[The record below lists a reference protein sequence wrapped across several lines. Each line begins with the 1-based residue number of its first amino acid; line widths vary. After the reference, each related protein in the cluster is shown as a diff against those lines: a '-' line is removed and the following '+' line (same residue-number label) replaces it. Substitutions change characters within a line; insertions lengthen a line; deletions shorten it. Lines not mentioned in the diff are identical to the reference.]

1 MASKTP
7 AGIRNRRIFDGRAGG
22 AAAPFDASVSDAD
35 PVIGGMRSR
44 PKVFQVEYLFRLEY
58 FCQMLLL
65 ERQGENSHENQ
76 RMTPTKRPRRPSAG
90 GYARGDETRQRIIDA
105 AVKLFGEHGF
115 AGASTR
121 DIAAAAGVNAP
132 ALQYYFENKEGLYQA
147 CAEYITNDLRDRFAP
162 AMRQANDVL
171 KGNGDMDALVDAF
184 IGIQAVTLD
193 SVLMEPHASKKRLF
207 VARELADE
215 EADIASKLLHRR
227 LKQPLSKVTLALL
240 SRITGAGANDPVTR
254 IRMLTLK
261 GQIMPFYHPPGACL
275 DLLGWKEIDAAK
287 GALLKAT
294 VLEQTRTL
302 LNSWRAVS
310 ATSQA
315 K

>member
-1 MASKTP
+1 MS
-7 AGIRNRRIFDGRAGG
+7 
-22 AAAPFDASVSDAD
+22 
-35 PVIGGMRSR
+35 PV
-44 PKVFQVEYLFRLEY
+44 
-58 FCQMLLL
+58 
-65 ERQGENSHENQ
+65 
-76 RMTPTKRPRRPSAG
+76 KRPRRPLAG
-90 GYARGDETRQRIIDA
+90 GYARGDETRQRIIAA

-132 ALQYYFENKEGLYQA
+132 ALQYYFENKEGVYQA

-171 KGNGDMDALVDAF
+171 KSHGGMDALIDAF
-184 IGIQAVTLD
+184 IAIQAVTLD
-193 SVLMEPHASKKRLF
+193 CVLLQPHASKRRLF

-215 EADIASKLLHRR
+215 EADVASKLLHRR
-227 LKQPLSKVTLALL
+227 LKQPLNKVTLTLL
-240 SRITGAGANDPVTR
+240 SRITGRSVNDAITR

-275 DLLGWKEIDAAK
+275 DVLGWKEIDAAN
-287 GALLKAT
+287 GALLKTT

-302 LNSWRAVS
+302 LDSWAALS
-310 ATSQA
+310 AAKQA

>member
-1 MASKTP
+1 MSPIK
-7 AGIRNRRIFDGRAGG
+7 
-22 AAAPFDASVSDAD
+22 S
-35 PVIGGMRSR
+35 
-44 PKVFQVEYLFRLEY
+44 
-58 FCQMLLL
+58 
-65 ERQGENSHENQ
+65 
-76 RMTPTKRPRRPSAG
+76 PRRPSAG

-132 ALQYYFENKEGLYQA
+132 ALQYYFENKEGVYQA

-162 AMRQANDVL
+162 AMRQANEVL
-171 KGNGDMDALVDAF
+171 KGNGDMDALIDAF

-193 SVLMEPHASKKRLF
+193 TMLLQTLASKRRLF
-207 VARELADE
+207 VARELAGE
-215 EADIASKLLHRR
+215 EAHVASKLLHRR
-227 LKQPLSKVTLALL
+227 FKQPLNKVTLALL
-240 SRITGAGANDPVTR
+240 SRITGASVDDPVTR

-287 GALLKAT
+287 GALLKTT
-294 VLEQTRTL
+294 VLEQARTL
-302 LNSWRAVS
+302 LNSWCVAS
-310 ATSQA
+310 TG
-315 K
+315 

>member
-1 MASKTP
+1 M
-7 AGIRNRRIFDGRAGG
+7 
-22 AAAPFDASVSDAD
+22 
-35 PVIGGMRSR
+35 
-44 PKVFQVEYLFRLEY
+44 EHLFRLEY
-58 FCQMLLL
+58 ICQMLLFGGSP
-65 ERQGENSHENQ
+65 GESPHESQ
-76 RMTPTKRPRRPSAG
+76 RMNPVKRPRRPSVG
-90 GYARGDETRQRIIDA
+90 GYARGDETRQRIIAA

-121 DIAAAAGVNAP
+121 DIATAAGVNAP
-132 ALQYYFENKEGLYQA
+132 ALQYYFENKEGVYLA
-147 CAEYITNDLRDRFAP
+147 CAEYITNELRERFAP

-171 KGNGDMDALVDAF
+171 KCDGDMDALIDAF
-184 IGIQAVTLD
+184 MAIQALTLD
-193 SVLMEPHASKKRLF
+193 SVLLQPHASKRRLF

-215 EADIASKLLHRR
+215 ESVVASKLLHRR
-227 LKQPLSKVTLALL
+227 LKQPLNKVTLALL
-240 SRITGAGANDPVTR
+240 SRIMGTSINDPVTR

-302 LNSWRAVS
+302 LNSWRVAS
-310 ATSQA
+310 ATVLA

>member
-1 MASKTP
+1 MS
-7 AGIRNRRIFDGRAGG
+7 
-22 AAAPFDASVSDAD
+22 
-35 PVIGGMRSR
+35 
-44 PKVFQVEYLFRLEY
+44 
-58 FCQMLLL
+58 
-65 ERQGENSHENQ
+65 
-76 RMTPTKRPRRPSAG
+76 PTKRPRRPTAG
-90 GYARGDETRQRIIDA
+90 GYARGDETRQRIIA
-105 AVKLFGEHGF
+105 AAIKLFGEHGF

-132 ALQYYFENKEGLYQA
+132 ALQYYFENKEGVYQA

-162 AMRQANDVL
+162 AMRQANDIL
-171 KGNGDMDALVDAF
+171 KGNGDMDALIDAF

-193 SVLMEPHASKKRLF
+193 SVLLQPHVSKRRLF

-215 EADIASKLLHRR
+215 EANVASKLLHRR
-227 LKQPLSKVTLALL
+227 LKQPLNKVTLALL
-240 SRITGAGANDPVTR
+240 SRITGASVNDSVTR

-275 DLLGWKEIDAAK
+275 DLLGWKEIDTAK

-302 LNSWRAVS
+302 LNSWRVVS
-310 ATSQA
+310 TTNHT